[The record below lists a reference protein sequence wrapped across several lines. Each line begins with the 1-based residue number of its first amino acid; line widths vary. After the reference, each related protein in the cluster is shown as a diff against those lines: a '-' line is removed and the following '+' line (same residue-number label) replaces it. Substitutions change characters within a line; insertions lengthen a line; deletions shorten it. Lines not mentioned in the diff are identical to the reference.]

1 MWNMSF
7 VFAHHS
13 KLSSPELIFPI
24 GPEGGASE
32 SASALL
38 QGGSERPLTGCVGSR
53 CGRSGGLSYKTRDP
67 TNRRARLSQA
77 RVVFPCLTAASSP
90 RYSSERNRESPHSFH
105 REESSVYGCDWRSS
119 KDVPDRRSAPHYG
132 ECLQGEPVRVVRDT
146 CCTWADNYNRGSP
159 VLVGFL

>member
-13 KLSSPELIFPI
+13 KLSSAELIFPI

-90 RYSSERNRESPHSFH
+90 RYSSERNRESPPQLPQR
-105 REESSVYGCDWRSS
+105 RELRIRLWLTLQQGCPGPT
-119 KDVPDRRSAPHYG
+119 KCTALRRMFTRWAGS
-132 ECLQGEPVRVVRDT
+132 
-146 CCTWADNYNRGSP
+146 CCSGH
-159 VLVGFL
+159 LLHLGG